1 MKVQRILAIILASVL
16 LLSLCGCNAKNAT
29 SEPAVTNTAEIP
41 AETENS
47 VTEAT
52 EMSPEAESKAISP
65 IVFSNDWQ
73 YQENDY
79 ASPNEAAAE
88 KWSEFHAQQEENAS
102 TWDIIATL
110 SEVVVNDPQFVP
122 GYIAYAQSY
131 LINYNETGDPS
142 SPSNAMNILTQ
153 GYAETG
159 DPLLMELKESLGWEE
174 WNQIIEEANNALAQ
188 RDYHGAFEIINTL
201 PEEYSGI
208 LEANRVITIL
218 NDFADTYYYL
228 ILGPALGNQYIVHFQ
243 IDGTYERVKM
253 NEDGIYDTGTWEY
266 SFLEDWDLRF
276 ADLPFYATGDGYKW
290 IEYDSQANA
299 FEYTLTPGNEEQ
311 IKEQFTNIASLEP
324 EVSDLIAILLSESWQ
339 IDEGWY
345 YRFNDD
351 GTGIVSME
359 DNSYSY
365 GVTYFEHPEREG
377 AIVIASMD
385 MPEDFTWIY
394 DPATGK
400 FQQESYGYDVTT
412 DTGSVY
418 YADVNVYKG

>member
-1 MKVQRILAIILASVL
+1 MKVQRTLAIILSSVL
-16 LLSLCGCNAKNAT
+16 VLSFCGCGAKSAT
-29 SEPAVTNTAEIP
+29 SEPVVKNTAAIP
-41 AETENS
+41 AEAENS

-52 EMSPEAESKAISP
+52 EVVPEEETKTVSP

-79 ASPNEAAAE
+79 ASPNEDAAE
-88 KWSEFHAQQEENAS
+88 KWNEFRAQQEGKAS
-102 TWDIIATL
+102 TWDMIATL
-110 SEVVVNDPQFVP
+110 SEVVINDPQFVP
-122 GYIAYAQSY
+122 GYIEYAQSY

-153 GYAETG
+153 GYAKTG

-174 WNQIIEEANNALAQ
+174 WNQIIEEANDALAQ

-201 PEEYSGI
+201 PEEYFGI

-228 ILGPALGNQYIVHFQ
+228 VLGPALGNQYIVHFQ

-253 NEDGIYDTGTWEY
+253 NENGIYDTGTWEY

-276 ADLPFYATGDGYKW
+276 ASLPFYATGDGYKW

-299 FEYTLTPGNEEQ
+299 FEYTLTPGDAEQ
-311 IKEQFTNIASLEP
+311 IKEQFANIAGLEL
-324 EVSDLIAILLSESWQ
+324 EVSDLITILLSESWQ

-365 GVTYFEHPEREG
+365 EVTYFEHPERDN
-377 AIVIASMD
+377 AIIIASMD

-400 FQQESYGYDVTT
+400 FQQESYGYDITT
-412 DTGSVY
+412 DTSSVY
-418 YADVNVYKG
+418 YADVSVYKE